1 MKWIRLFNESSEGG
15 EKQVIPVELT
25 TREVML
31 IQNYLNK
38 GKSLNDPQNKEC
50 QEIVLKMLTN
60 IVQNSN
66 IEEINAYV
74 ANFLN
79 TTFGITLDQDPY
91 GQNNSIELND
101 AGLIPMDGC
110 ENEDLDSDGE
120 WSDFVEGGVWEPNT
134 GKFAGGFISVDSV
147 NELLSEFNNGFEH
160 GIKSIHMKKDGKVAK
175 MMIDFK

>member
-1 MKWIRLFNESSEGG
+1 
-15 EKQVIPVELT
+15 
-25 TREVML
+25 
-31 IQNYLNK
+31 
-38 GKSLNDPQNKEC
+38 
-50 QEIVLKMLTN
+50 
-60 IVQNSN
+60 
-66 IEEINAYV
+66 
-74 ANFLN
+74 
-79 TTFGITLDQDPY
+79 
-91 GQNNSIELND
+91 
-101 AGLIPMDGC
+101 MDGC

>member
-1 MKWIRLFNESSEGG
+1 
-15 EKQVIPVELT
+15 
-25 TREVML
+25 ML